1 MPIKFDAEDK
11 SLSDIFTGQ
20 EKYKIP
26 RYQRP
31 YSWTTDEVSDLWND
45 LKEEDSTF
53 LGSFV
58 FNYEKYN
65 EEKFVEVIDG
75 QQRLITLMILL
86 AVLRDLYKELG
97 DQDGADLTQNLIA
110 HKHPVSR
117 IEDYRLKCGDTLNTF
132 FVENVQRKGSDI
144 LSATPKRKE
153 LKAVKENYKF
163 LKERIS
169 EEIKQIQDKTK
180 KIKYL
185 DDLKQKIF
193 DFKIIWIR
201 IENDEDAYS
210 IFETVN
216 ARGADLTAADLLKN
230 YLFSKLPKT
239 DDGIDTAKD
248 IWSTIEDNVE
258 SSKGPLNVSK
268 FIRYFWLSKYSF
280 APEKRLYKE
289 VKKTISDPGNF
300 LADISNA
307 SEYYYKI
314 ASDSVGVNDW
324 AEDFEDKKTVQK
336 IVETLSGLRAM
347 GITQCYS
354 LLFCLLL
361 NKDKIGFDFSDV
373 FKTIEKYHFAYSA
386 VCKLSGNVV
395 ERIYFNTSKEIQE
408 ALKISDNKKRVKN
421 IQRAISN
428 FKTRLEYPTKEFF
441 VEKFMDI
448 EYKNYPLVIYILSNI
463 EKAKGQ
469 TDEHVVNFTKV
480 NIEHVLPQD
489 PKEWSLSKK
498 GVKDYVNKLGNLT
511 LISKKI
517 NGPMGNKPLKEKAKL
532 FKDSKLNINK
542 ELLEKF
548 RLLKYK
554 WNEKEIEKRQR
565 EIAEYAYDVVWKF
578 K

>member
-11 SLSDIFTGQ
+11 SLSELFTGQ

-58 FNYEKYN
+58 FNYEKYH

-97 DQDGADLTQNLIA
+97 DIKKSDRTQDLIA
-110 HKHPVSR
+110 HTHP
-117 IEDYRLKCGDTLNTF
+117 ITLEEAYRLKCGDSLSDF
-132 FVENVQRKGSDI
+132 FINNIQKKESDI
-144 LSATPKRKE
+144 LLSKPKTKE

-163 LKERIS
+163 LRERIS
-169 EEIKQIQDKTK
+169 EELKQIREKAKQ
-180 KIKYL
+180 IKFL

-193 DFKIIWIR
+193 DFKMIWIK

-230 YLFSKLPKT
+230 YLFSKLPKR
-239 DDGIDTAKD
+239 DDGIDLAKD
-248 IWSTIEDNVE
+248 TWATIEDNIE
-258 SSKGPLNVSK
+258 SAKGPLNVSK
-268 FIRYFWLSKYSF
+268 FIRYYWLSRYSF
-280 APEKRLYKE
+280 VQEKKLYKE
-289 VKKTISDPGNF
+289 VKKTISDPSDF
-300 LADISNA
+300 LTNLTTA

-324 AEDFEDKKTVQK
+324 LNDFEDKRTAQK
-336 IVETLSGLRAM
+336 IVETLNGLRTM

-361 NKDKIGFDFSDV
+361 NKEKIGFDFSGI

-395 ERIYFNTSKEIQE
+395 ERLYFNTSKEIQE
-408 ALKISDNKKRVKN
+408 ALKISDVKKRTQN
-421 IQRAISN
+421 IQRALNN
-428 FKTRLEYPTKEFF
+428 FKNSLEYPTKEFF
-441 VEKFMDI
+441 IEKFKDI

-463 EKAKGQ
+463 EKSMGQ
-469 TDEHVVNFTKV
+469 TEEHSVNFTKV
-480 NIEHVLPQD
+480 NIEHILPQD
-489 PKEWSLSKK
+489 PKEWGLKK
-498 GVKDYVNKLGNLT
+498 EQTRDYVNKLGNLT

-517 NGPMGNKPLKEKAKL
+517 NGSIGNKTLKEKTKL
-532 FKDSKLNINK
+532 FKDSELKINK
-542 ELLEKF
+542 GLVEKF
-548 RLLKYK
+548 KSLKYK
-554 WNEKEIEKRQR
+554 WNAEEIEERQK
-565 EIAEYAYDVVWKF
+565 ELAGYAYDTVWKF

>member
-132 FVENVQRKGSDI
+132 FVENVQKKDSDI

-153 LKAVKENYKF
+153 LKTVKENYKF

-193 DFKIIWIR
+193 DFKIIWIN
-201 IENDEDAYS
+201 IY
-210 IFETVN
+210 
-216 ARGADLTAADLLKN
+216 
-230 YLFSKLPKT
+230 T
-239 DDGIDTAKD
+239 D
-248 IWSTIEDNVE
+248 
-258 SSKGPLNVSK
+258 
-268 FIRYFWLSKYSF
+268 
-280 APEKRLYKE
+280 
-289 VKKTISDPGNF
+289 
-300 LADISNA
+300 
-307 SEYYYKI
+307 
-314 ASDSVGVNDW
+314 
-324 AEDFEDKKTVQK
+324 
-336 IVETLSGLRAM
+336 
-347 GITQCYS
+347 
-354 LLFCLLL
+354 
-361 NKDKIGFDFSDV
+361 
-373 FKTIEKYHFAYSA
+373 
-386 VCKLSGNVV
+386 
-395 ERIYFNTSKEIQE
+395 
-408 ALKISDNKKRVKN
+408 
-421 IQRAISN
+421 
-428 FKTRLEYPTKEFF
+428 
-441 VEKFMDI
+441 
-448 EYKNYPLVIYILSNI
+448 
-463 EKAKGQ
+463 
-469 TDEHVVNFTKV
+469 
-480 NIEHVLPQD
+480 
-489 PKEWSLSKK
+489 
-498 GVKDYVNKLGNLT
+498 
-511 LISKKI
+511 
-517 NGPMGNKPLKEKAKL
+517 
-532 FKDSKLNINK
+532 
-542 ELLEKF
+542 
-548 RLLKYK
+548 
-554 WNEKEIEKRQR
+554 
-565 EIAEYAYDVVWKF
+565 
-578 K
+578 